1 VKKHRS
7 IVVLA
12 VALLTAFVALG
23 QQPGVGRAVVPPSQT
38 VVSIEGTR
46 FLIDGRLTSSG
57 KPAEG
62 QLLNT
67 RMAQAI
73 FDDENPATV
82 GDWAYPDTHIWDPQR
97 NTNEFL
103 AMLPTYAQHGIRMIT
118 VGLQGGCP
126 AHTPPA
132 LTCPGGDHPWIVSA
146 FNPDGSLKPAWMTR
160 LGQVIQVA
168 DASGIVVM
176 VQFFYHGQESKVLD
190 QDAAV
195 NNITDWLVNGG
206 YRNVLVETV
215 NECNAGFSTYLDCS
229 NEANVVKQVQDR
241 SGGKLKVSVS
251 FTGGGMPSDDVI
263 SQEDLVLLHGNGQTT
278 QQLVDLING
287 LKGKTAYQANPK
299 PIVVNEDS
307 TSLDNMNA
315 SVAAGVSWGY
325 LDTGVNNYVGG
336 YQSPPVNWTINT
348 DAKQAFF
355 DNTLFLAGPNSVATA
370 TTYTGSTS
378 ADYHDPAALSAHLHD
393 LQGTPLPGVPLS
405 FDLGGQRCTGLTNAT
420 GVAACAITP
429 SVAAGT
435 YPLTV
440 SFAGTPLLQAS
451 GASASF
457 VVTREETALAYTG
470 DTTVAQG
477 ATAHLVAALREDGQA
492 AIPGRAVTFT
502 LGSGAAA
509 QTCAAATDA
518 GGSAACSI
526 AGLNQPLGPGTV
538 TAVFGGDTF
547 YQPASATA
555 ATMSFA
561 FLTAGGFVI
570 ADQPAALGTTVTF
583 WSSRWASL
591 NSPSGGSAPSS
602 FKGFAGAVPT
612 LGCGSDW
619 SSRPGDSAAPPVAL
633 PTYMAVIVTSTV
645 SKSGNSVGGNTASM
659 VIVRTNG
666 GYAPDPGHAG
676 TGTVIGVVCP

>member
-1 VKKHRS
+1 MKRYRS

-23 QQPGVGRAVVPPSQT
+23 QQPGVGRALVPPSQT
-38 VVSIEGTR
+38 AVSIEGTR
-46 FLIDGRLTSSG
+46 FLINGRVTSPG

-82 GDWAYPDTHIWDPQR
+82 GDWAYPDTHSWDPQR
-97 NTNEFL
+97 NTNELL
-103 AMLPTYAQHGIRMIT
+103 AMLPVYAQHGIRMIT

-132 LTCPGGDHPWIVSA
+132 LTCPGGEHPWIVSG

-160 LGQVIQVA
+160 LGQVIRAA
-168 DASGIVVM
+168 DANGIVVM

-190 QDAAV
+190 QFAAV

-206 YRNVLVETV
+206 YRNVLVETA

-241 SGGKLKVSVS
+241 SGGKLTVSAS

-287 LKGKTAYQANPK
+287 LKAKAAYQANPK

-325 LDTGVNNYVGG
+325 LDTGVNNYVDG

-348 DAKQAFF
+348 AAKQAFF
-355 DNTLFLAGPNSVATA
+355 DNTLFLAGPNSVATT
-370 TTYTGSTS
+370 TTYTGSTT
-378 ADYHDPAALSAHLHD
+378 ADYHDPAVLSARLQD
-393 LQGTPLPGVPLS
+393 LQGTPIPDMPLR
-405 FDLGGQRCTGLTNAT
+405 FALGGQSCAGTTNAG

-440 SFAGTPLLQAS
+440 SFAGTSLFQAS

-457 VVTREETALAYTG
+457 NVTREDSVLAYTG
-470 DTTVAQG
+470 DTSVALG
-477 ATAHLVAALREDGQA
+477 ATAHLVATLREDGQT
-492 AIPGRAVTFT
+492 AIPGRAITFT

-518 GGSAACSI
+518 GGRAACSI
-526 AGLNQPLGPGTV
+526 AGLTQPLGTGTLS
-538 TAVFGGDTF
+538 AVFAGDTF
-547 YQPASATA
+547 FQPASATA
-555 ATMSFA
+555 ATLIFA
-561 FLTAGGFVI
+561 FLPAGAFVI
-570 ADQPAALGTTVTF
+570 ADHRAPGTTVTF

-591 NSPSGGSAPSS
+591 NSPGGGNAPSS
-602 FKGFAGAVPT
+602 FKGFADAVPT

-619 SSRPGDSAAPPVAL
+619 SSRPGDSAGPPVTL

-645 SKSGNSVGGNTASM
+645 SKSGSSTNGNTASM
-659 VIVRTNG
+659 VIVKTDD
-666 GYAPDPGHAG
+666 GYAPDPGHPG
-676 TGTVIGVVCP
+676 TGTVMGVVCP